1 MKEKE
6 VLLEL
11 EKSALK
17 KNERLNVLDNISKQ
31 VPKIRSLMTQKFDRN
46 SKFLYKEKIDKSTL
60 DYTLEAGWKNTH
72 TTDSSSTT

>member
-1 MKEKE
+1 M
-6 VLLEL
+6 LLEL

-31 VPKIRSLMTQKFDRN
+31 VPKIRSLTTQKFDRN
-46 SKFLYKEKIDKSTL
+46 SKFLHKEKIDKSTL

-72 TTDSSSTT
+72 TMDSSSTT